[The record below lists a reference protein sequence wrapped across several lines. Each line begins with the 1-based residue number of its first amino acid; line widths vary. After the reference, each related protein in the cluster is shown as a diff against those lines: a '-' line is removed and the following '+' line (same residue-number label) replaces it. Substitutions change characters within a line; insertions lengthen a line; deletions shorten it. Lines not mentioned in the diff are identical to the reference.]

1 MTTWRIESMRR
12 TPKGV
17 YVEFVAVDG
26 DGWLR
31 MYVDPEAVDAYRLDQ
46 IYQLTI
52 EEV

>member
-1 MTTWRIESMRR
+1 MTWIIESMKR

-17 YVEFVAVDG
+17 FVELEAVDG

-31 MYVDPEAVDAYRLDQ
+31 MYVKPEAVDAYRFDHT
-46 IYQLTI
+46 YQLTI

>member
-1 MTTWRIESMRR
+1 MTYRVESIKR

-17 YVEFVAVDG
+17 YVEFNDVDG

-31 MYVDPEAVDAYRLDQ
+31 MYVDEETADAYRFDKT
-46 IYQLTI
+46 YQLTI

>member
-1 MTTWRIESMRR
+1 MTTWRIEIMKR

-17 YVEFVAVDG
+17 YVELVAVDG

-31 MYVDPEAVDAYRLDQ
+31 MYVAPEAVDAYRFDQ
-46 IYQLTI
+46 TYQLTI

>member
-1 MTTWRIESMRR
+1 MTYRVESIKR

-17 YVEFVAVDG
+17 YVELNEVDG

-31 MYVDPEAVDAYRLDQ
+31 MYVDEETADAYRFDKT
-46 IYQLTI
+46 YQLTI

>member
-1 MTTWRIESMRR
+1 MTTWRIESMKR

-17 YVEFVAVDG
+17 YVELEAVNG

-31 MYVDPEAVDAYRLDQ
+31 MYVKPEAVDAYRFDQ
-46 IYQLTI
+46 EYLLTI

>member
-1 MTTWRIESMRR
+1 MTLRIASMKR

-17 YVEFVAVDG
+17 FVEFEAVDG

-31 MYVDPEAVDAYRLDQ
+31 MYVKPDAVDAFRFDKT
-46 IYQLTI
+46 YQLSI